1 MTNVAVRR
9 PNLND
14 IDELYL
20 FFRIVI
26 TNTYKNEGL
35 SQLLDDIENEINSK
49 SIIWK
54 VILIVTE
61 KVVTFISNW
70 YK

>member
-1 MTNVAVRR
+1 MTNVTVRR

-14 IDELYL
+14 VDELYL

-49 SIIWK
+49 KAVFKK

-61 KVVTFISNW
+61 KVVTF
-70 YK
+70 Y

>member
-14 IDELYL
+14 VDELYL

-26 TNTYKNEGL
+26 TNTYKDEGL

-49 SIIWK
+49 SSIWK
-54 VILIVTE
+54 VTLIVTE

>member
-35 SQLLDDIENEINSK
+35 SQLLDDIENEINYK
-49 SIIWK
+49 K
-54 VILIVTE
+54 AVFE
-61 KVVTFISNW
+61 K
-70 YK
+70 